1 MRPAQVVAKSLL
13 TIPIIL
19 AVVILVASLVVYV
32 IHVSAS
38 PSLPFA
44 DGFESGDF
52 SHWTSMTVTGDGSA
66 AVQQQTVWGGLYA
79 ARLST
84 TSSSTSRA
92 YLRKAIADADVH
104 ADGMFNV
111 QAEGASGGNVPI
123 FRFFDSAGTRL
134 ISPYRQNGTGGLWV
148 SHSGVR
154 YSTGQVIA
162 LNTWNRLEVRSVVVS
177 DGASTVQVWLN
188 GVKVYETFTASLG
201 TQLVTSVQLGNETG
215 GQAGTVIA
223 DNILVTGPSPTST
236 PTGTGTPSPT
246 ATPTPTPTA
255 TETATPTATPTAT
268 STPTATAT
276 PTPTETRTPTATPS
290 LTPTATPTQTPTPTA
305 TSTQTATPTP
315 TETPTSTP
323 TATLTPTPT
332 PTPTATPSQTP
343 TATAQAADIGYR
355 DFTYRDF
362 NSVQTPTEDKP
373 QSKLWF
379 QDGTW
384 WGLLYSTSS
393 HATDIFSL
401 DVSRQI
407 WMDTGM
413 TVDSRPTARGVAL
426 WDSQTGKLYVVSGTT
441 VVSEFGTPPSPS
453 DVAAGSAELS
463 RFSYNPSARN
473 YTLDAGFP
481 ATVHSG
487 STESITLAKDSTGLL
502 WVTYTLVNPDNTSAV
517 YVNHSVGNDT
527 TWGSPF
533 VLPTTAAGVH
543 YDDISAIVAFQGT
556 KIGVM
561 WSNQLNRKFYLAVH
575 GDGSPDN
582 SWQTEVA
589 YGGSV
594 GGCSTGCAN
603 DHVNLKQLSSDGSGR
618 IFAAIKTANRNSGQP
633 FVVLIV
639 DR

>member
-66 AVQQQTVWGGLYA
+66 AVQQQPVWGGLYA

-84 TSSSTSRA
+84 TSSPTSRA

-123 FRFFDSAGTRL
+123 FRFFDSTGTRL
-134 ISPYRQNGTGGLWV
+134 ISLYRQNGTGGLWV

-255 TETATPTATPTAT
+255 TATATPTPTAT
-268 STPTATAT
+268 VT

-343 TATAQAADIGYR
+343 TATAQAADIVYR
-355 DFTYRDF
+355 DFTYRDC
-362 NSVQTPTEDKP
+362 NSVQTPTADKP

-384 WGLLYSTSS
+384 WGLRYSTSS

-413 TVDSRPTARGVAL
+413 TVDSRPTARGDAL

-575 GDGSPDN
+575 GDGSP
-582 SWQTEVA
+582 
-589 YGGSV
+589 
-594 GGCSTGCAN
+594 
-603 DHVNLKQLSSDGSGR
+603 
-618 IFAAIKTANRNSGQP
+618 
-633 FVVLIV
+633 
-639 DR
+639 

>member
-38 PSLPFA
+38 SSLPFA

-52 SHWTSMTVTGDGSA
+52 SHWTSTTVAGDGSA
-66 AVQQQTVWGGLYA
+66 AVQQQTIWGGLYA

-92 YLRKAIADADVH
+92 YVRKAVADADVH
-104 ADGMFNV
+104 ADGMFDV

-134 ISPYRQNGTGGLWV
+134 INLYRQNGAGGLWV

-162 LNTWNRLEVRSVVVS
+162 LNSWNRLEVRSVVVS

-188 GVKVYETFTASLG
+188 GRKVYETFAASLG

-223 DNILVTGPSPTST
+223 DDILITGPSPTST

-255 TETATPTATPTAT
+255 TETATPTATPTAP
-268 STPTATAT
+268 STPTATGTPTPTPTETPTPTATPTPSPTATAT

-323 TATLTPTPT
+323 TATLTPTPTPTPTATPTPTTTPTPTATPSQTPSAPPTPSPTATATATPTPTATVTPTPTETRTPTATPSLTPTATPTQTPTPTATSTQTATPTPTETPTSTPIATLTPTPT

-413 TVDSRPTARGVAL
+413 TVD
-426 WDSQTGKLYVVSGTT
+426 
-441 VVSEFGTPPSPS
+441 
-453 DVAAGSAELS
+453 
-463 RFSYNPSARN
+463 
-473 YTLDAGFP
+473 
-481 ATVHSG
+481 
-487 STESITLAKDSTGLL
+487 
-502 WVTYTLVNPDNTSAV
+502 
-517 YVNHSVGNDT
+517 
-527 TWGSPF
+527 
-533 VLPTTAAGVH
+533 
-543 YDDISAIVAFQGT
+543 
-556 KIGVM
+556 
-561 WSNQLNRKFYLAVH
+561 
-575 GDGSPDN
+575 
-582 SWQTEVA
+582 
-589 YGGSV
+589 
-594 GGCSTGCAN
+594 
-603 DHVNLKQLSSDGSGR
+603 
-618 IFAAIKTANRNSGQP
+618 
-633 FVVLIV
+633 
-639 DR
+639 